1 MACAVAVPPPPA
13 AMETP
18 AVPVI
23 RALPGVPSSTSAR
36 TTPAPMSRPTARCL
50 PKIFTN
56 SLLSLDLDPVR
67 ADDGHVRSC
76 GGPGGPGQRPEVPR
90 RLVEAR
96 GAASPGEVDLLRGQR
111 AGDLC
116 LANTPIDVEP
126 GRKTGVRRKER
137 AENMASAAG
146 AKQNVAGGEHG
157 DEVIRGI
164 GIAAEVGTEAAPRAA
179 GCPGQGAPRRV
190 ARGRR

>member
-50 PKIFTN
+50 PKIFTK

-67 ADDGHVRSC
+67 AEDGHERSR
-76 GGPGGPGQRPEVPR
+76 GGPGGPGQRTEVPR

-96 GAASPGEVDLLRGQR
+96 GAAGPREVDLLRGQR
-111 AGDLC
+111 AGDLRP
-116 LANTPIDVEP
+116 ANTSIHVEL
-126 GRKTGVRRKER
+126 GRMIGIGVRRKER
-137 AENMASAAG
+137 AENM
-146 AKQNVAGGEHG
+146 
-157 DEVIRGI
+157 
-164 GIAAEVGTEAAPRAA
+164 
-179 GCPGQGAPRRV
+179 
-190 ARGRR
+190 

>member
-23 RALPGVPSSTSAR
+23 RALPGVPSSTNAR

-67 ADDGHVRSC
+67 AEDGHERSR
-76 GGPGGPGQRPEVPR
+76 GGPDGPRQRAEVPR
-90 RLVEAR
+90 RLVER
-96 GAASPGEVDLLRGQR
+96 GDAPRPGEVELMCGQG
-111 AGDLC
+111 AGDLS
-116 LANTPIDVEP
+116 LANSSVDVEL
-126 GRKTGVRRKER
+126 GRLSVVRREER
-137 AENMASAAG
+137 AQDEASRAWPELD
-146 AKQNVAGGEHG
+146 VAGGEQA
-157 DEVIRGI
+157 DEVIRRI
-164 GIAAEVGTEAAPRAA
+164 GVA
-179 GCPGQGAPRRV
+179 GEG
-190 ARGRR
+190 